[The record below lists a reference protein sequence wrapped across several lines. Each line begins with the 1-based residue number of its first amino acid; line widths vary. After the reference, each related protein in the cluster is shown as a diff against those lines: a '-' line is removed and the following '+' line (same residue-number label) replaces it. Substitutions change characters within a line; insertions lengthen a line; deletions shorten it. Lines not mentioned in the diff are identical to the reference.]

1 MPPKGRPKTYTE
13 GKLTAAQKQSRSVAK
28 SKLIEALKTY
38 YPDFDTK
45 TLPDARSGK
54 GENNMG
60 NIYKLIAE
68 EIDKT
73 IPEKM
78 PSLMK
83 NLIDSL
89 SNYKRVQGLLQAS
102 QTMEQKLLP
111 EQKSAPVQTDYQ
123 PVNVVSSEPP
133 PEQIQEQPKIPTKS
147 KYSKIEQQTESRY
160 RPKNYKVLSM
170 TNKPPIPKQKQLD
183 MGDYDN
189 DILEL
194 KREKHSQPR
203 PSLKEPEVAITP
215 DAKTIPAE
223 AGAENLIQNFGASLS
238 RAGVD
243 ALTNAGAQAGVNVLM
258 GAANLRD
265 PRNRLMDGRRGMPG
279 FDPLFG
285 TIAATTVAG
294 GIARAVGNIAA
305 DAYNAIYPRPLQP
318 GQAQNSQNS
327 DGQSN
332 APKQPEPR
340 ENVKQPE
347 LGENVK
353 QPEPEK
359 PQSEI
364 RTRLENRIKEFKIET
379 PMTEKLIST
388 KQTTGD
394 ILTTQE
400 QPESR
405 GFLKPKF
412 IIPSSDIFNKSI
424 QEEYIDDLEFS
435 MFDFVKDDTGGL
447 DPNNDNFLMRDQ
459 KLTEALRYQ
468 NSGVTVPSLYGQKPK
483 YTQNLFIPKDETKI
497 KIPEISFL
505 YGDAINEFNLSEFE
519 TKIYD
524 PSNDRT
530 AIDIASPYYYMTDNQ
545 LLDQYI
551 DTSILYG
558 VVP

>member
-28 SKLIEALKTY
+28 SKLIEALKTH

-45 TLPDARSGK
+45 TLPDARNGK

-78 PSLMK
+78 PTLMK

-89 SNYKRVQGLLQAS
+89 SNYKQVQGLLQAS

-111 EQKSAPVQTDYQ
+111 EQKSAPVQTELS
-123 PVNVVSSEPP
+123 PPAEASSSGPQ
-133 PEQIQEQPKIPTKS
+133 PEQIQELKEKIKKIPTKS
-147 KYSKIEQQTESRY
+147 KYLKIEQQTESRY

-170 TNKPPIPKQKQLD
+170 TNKPPIPKQKPLD
-183 MGDYDN
+183 MSDYDN

-194 KREKHSQPR
+194 KREKHSQSR
-203 PSLKEPEVAITP
+203 PSLKETEVAITP

-223 AGAENLIQNFGASLS
+223 AGAENLMQNFGASLS
-238 RAGVD
+238 RVGVD
-243 ALTNAGAQAGVNVLM
+243 TLTNVGARAGANVLM

-265 PRNRLMDGRRGMPG
+265 PRNRLMDGRRGMPNI
-279 FDPLFG
+279 DPGLG
-285 TIAATTVAG
+285 VLAATTIAG
-294 GIARAVGNIAA
+294 GVARAVGNIAM
-305 DAYNAIYPRPLQP
+305 DAYNAIYPRPLQA
-318 GQAQNSQNS
+318 GQAQNAQNS
-327 DGQSN
+327 DGQPN
-332 APKQPEPR
+332 APKA
-340 ENVKQPE
+340 
-347 LGENVK
+347 GENVK

-364 RTRLENRIKEFKIET
+364 RTKLENRIKELKIET

-388 KQTTGD
+388 KQTTGY

-435 MFDFVKDDTGGL
+435 MFDFVKDDSGGL
-447 DPNNDNFLMRDQ
+447 DPNNENYLIRDQ

-468 NSGVTVPSLYGQKPK
+468 NAGVNIPSLYGQKPK
-483 YTQNLFIPKDETKI
+483 YTENLFIPKDDTKI

-524 PSNDRT
+524 PMNDRT
-530 AIDIASPYYYMTDNQ
+530 AIDVASPYYYMTDNQ

>member
-28 SKLIEALKTY
+28 SKLIEALKTH

-60 NIYKLIAE
+60 RIYKLIAE

-89 SNYKRVQGLLQAS
+89 SNYKQVQGLLQAS

-279 FDPLFG
+279 FDPLIG

-318 GQAQNSQNS
+318 GQAQNAQNS

>member
-1 MPPKGRPKTYTE
+1 MPPKGRPKIYTE
-13 GKLTAAQKQSRSVAK
+13 EKLTAAQKQSRSAAK
-28 SKLIEALKTY
+28 SKLIESLKKY
-38 YPDFDTK
+38 YPDFDVK
-45 TLPDARSGK
+45 TLPDARVGK
-54 GENNMG
+54 GENKMS
-60 NIYKLIAE
+60 NIYKLISD

-78 PSLMK
+78 PALMK

-89 SNYKRVQGLLQAS
+89 SNYKQVQGLLEAS

-111 EQKSAPVQTDYQ
+111 EQKSAPVQTESMPQQ
-123 PVNVVSSEPP
+123 PDASSSGPP
-133 PEQIQEQPKIPTKS
+133 PELQEVPKIPTKS
-147 KYSKIEQQTESRY
+147 KYKKIEQRTESQY
-160 RPKNYKVLSM
+160 KPKNYKVLSM
-170 TNKPPIPKQKQLD
+170 TEKPPRPKPRQLD
-183 MGDYDN
+183 EADYSN
-189 DILEL
+189 DV
-194 KREKHSQPR
+194 
-203 PSLKEPEVAITP
+203 KEIKERSRASTPAITP
-215 DAKTIPAE
+215 DAITIPAE
-223 AGAENLIQNFGASLS
+223 AGSENLMQNFGASLS

-243 ALTNAGAQAGVNVLM
+243 ALTNAGTRAGANVLM

-265 PRNRLMDGRRGMPG
+265 PRNRLMDGRRGMPNI
-279 FDPLFG
+279 DPALG
-285 TIAATTVAG
+285 VLAAATIAG
-294 GIARAVGNIAA
+294 GVARAVGNIAR
-305 DAYNAIYPRPLQP
+305 DAYNTIYPPPLQA
-318 GQAQNSQNS
+318 GQAQNAQNS
-327 DGQSN
+327 DGRAN
-332 APKQPEPR
+332 APNQPPNMPPTTKPTGSTQPEA
-340 ENVKQPE
+340 
-347 LGENVK
+347 GENVK

-359 PQSEI
+359 PPSDI
-364 RTRLENRIKEFKIET
+364 RTKLENKIKEFKIET
-379 PMTEKLIST
+379 PMTEKLTST
-388 KQTTGD
+388 QQTTGD

-435 MFDFVKDDTGGL
+435 MFDFVKDDSGGL
-447 DPNNDNFLMRDQ
+447 DPNNDNYLIRDQ

-468 NSGVTVPSLYGQKPK
+468 NAGVNIPSLFGQKPK
-483 YTQNLFIPKDETKI
+483 YTENLFIPKDNTNI

-524 PSNDRT
+524 VNNERI
-530 AIDIASPYYYMTDNQ
+530 AIDFASPYYYMTDNQ